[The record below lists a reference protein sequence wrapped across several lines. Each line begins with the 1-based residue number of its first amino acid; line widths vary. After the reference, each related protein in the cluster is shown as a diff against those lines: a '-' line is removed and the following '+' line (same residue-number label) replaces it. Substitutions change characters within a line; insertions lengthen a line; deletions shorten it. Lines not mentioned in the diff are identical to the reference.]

1 MQNNNPN
8 DFTQEN
14 EIDLKE
20 VIKLLINSKKLIIT
34 ITLVITTLSTIYTL
48 GRTPEYQSTALVEIG
63 QYDTLDN
70 ENILI
75 ESASNLIQ
83 NLNILFIYKSKNNES
98 LNIKTIED
106 KLDFKMRR
114 LIAINI
120 NKPSIE
126 LGVKTLNEITRYIE
140 NRHSLLLNK
149 IIQKPISQLAYEIKR
164 LEDQIKIANLRISN
178 RIKITNSTLASL
190 NEVENLRI
198 SNEIDILNNRIPT
211 IDKQIKSLNDIIT
224 ADKNNLLLLNSS
236 PSLLLQ
242 RTAQTPTLD
251 QVIFSYVTKVIDLKY
266 EKIKLSQE
274 KDSLENQLKS
284 LESNNLEANAVF
296 ISQEKDSL
304 EDQLKR
310 LESNNRDLKAVLKL
324 SQEKDSLELKLEFL
338 MKQNPINT
346 KSIGEIV
353 SKQVNHGA
361 LLIFIAFIVG
371 LFLSIFTVL
380 INNSFKTFIKEG
392 L

>member
-63 QYDTLDN
+63 QYATLDK

-83 NLNILFIYKSKNNES
+83 NVNILFIYKSKNNES

-178 RIKITNSTLASL
+178 RIKS
-190 NEVENLRI
+190 
-198 SNEIDILNNRIPT
+198 
-211 IDKQIKSLNDIIT
+211 
-224 ADKNNLLLLNSS
+224 
-236 PSLLLQ
+236 
-242 RTAQTPTLD
+242 
-251 QVIFSYVTKVIDLKY
+251 
-266 EKIKLSQE
+266 
-274 KDSLENQLKS
+274 
-284 LESNNLEANAVF
+284 
-296 ISQEKDSL
+296 
-304 EDQLKR
+304 
-310 LESNNRDLKAVLKL
+310 
-324 SQEKDSLELKLEFL
+324 
-338 MKQNPINT
+338 
-346 KSIGEIV
+346 
-353 SKQVNHGA
+353 
-361 LLIFIAFIVG
+361 
-371 LFLSIFTVL
+371 
-380 INNSFKTFIKEG
+380 
-392 L
+392 